1 MATTAKA
8 TKQKNQ
14 VSKKAKGSRARSNTM
29 VPDEVLGEV
38 RLARGKALTMA
49 IASAPIPRAAK
60 YAALRESARDVPA
73 CEAKILAGYSPKT
86 ASTCIER
93 AKPYR
98 DYQAYIK
105 SERAALGQSDGLTLR
120 DSAYFYHDI
129 SQTTKIGDPLTAI
142 KARERLDAILSH
154 NAPKEINQEVSV
166 VDNGI
171 PELMQMIRAAGL
183 TPAQLRAQ
191 LAKPTQLVSVD
202 DSQ

>member
-1 MATTAKA
+1 MATTAKS

-14 VSKKAKGSRARSNTM
+14 ISKNAKGSRARSNTNGL
-29 VPDEVLGEV
+29 DEVGKEV
-38 RLARGKALTMA
+38 ERLRGKAMTMA

-60 YAALRESARDVPA
+60 YAALRESSKDVPA
-73 CEAKILAGYSPKT
+73 CEAKVLAGYSPNT

-105 SERAALGQSDGLTLR
+105 AERAVLGQSEGLTLR

-129 SQTTKIGDPLTAI
+129 SQATKTGDPLTAI
-142 KARERLDAILSH
+142 KARERLDTILSH